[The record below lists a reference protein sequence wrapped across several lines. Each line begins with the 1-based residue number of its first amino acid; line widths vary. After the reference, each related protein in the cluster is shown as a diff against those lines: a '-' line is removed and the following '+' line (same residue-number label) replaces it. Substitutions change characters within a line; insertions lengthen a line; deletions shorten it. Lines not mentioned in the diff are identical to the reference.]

1 MLNLGAKEFSEKI
14 AEEGVRILDVRTPD
28 EISKGY
34 IEGAQFV
41 DFYREDFKIEIDSL
55 NKEFAYAIYCRSGKR
70 SAQAME
76 IMKEFGFKNLYNLDG
91 GIIEWTNAGLPV
103 VSS

>member
-1 MLNLGAKEFSEKI
+1 MLNLGVKEFSEKI

-70 SAQAME
+70 SSQAME
-76 IMKEFGFKNLYNLDG
+76 IMQEFGFENLYNLEG
-91 GIIEWTNAGLPV
+91 GIIEWTNTGMPV

>member
-1 MLNLGAKEFSEKI
+1 MLNLGVKEFSEKI

-28 EISKGY
+28 EISEGY

-41 DFYREDFKIEIDSL
+41 DFYHEDFKIEIDSL
-55 NKEFAYAIYCRSGKR
+55 NKEFAYAVYCRSGKR
-70 SAQAME
+70 SSQAME
-76 IMKEFGFKNLYNLDG
+76 IMQEFGFENLYNLEG
-91 GIIEWTNAGLPV
+91 GIIEWTNTGMPV

>member
-1 MLNLGAKEFSEKI
+1 MLNLGVKEFSEKI

-28 EISKGY
+28 EISEGY

-41 DFYREDFKIEIDSL
+41 DFYREDFKIEIESL

-70 SAQAME
+70 SSQAME
-76 IMKEFGFKNLYNLDG
+76 IMQEFGFENLYNLEG
-91 GIIEWTNAGLPV
+91 GIIEWTNAGMPV